1 MYKQE
6 FLQHPDNLSIQQEP
20 IIEYEYTENFIH
32 VSSVD
37 RDRVGY
43 PQPQEY
49 RINLDND
56 LKNIHS
62 VELINAVIP
71 DANNVNLEPYL
82 ILQIDE
88 LPNINMYQSRDT
100 PKDAFTVMYFE
111 DAPGNFLTLKSANC
125 DKIVKT
131 YKTPLARLDRITLR
145 ILDYTGA
152 PFSWGVDT
160 SPPTAVTKA
169 LQNSFVFKVV
179 TVEKKRKSLG
189 VRNVF

>member
-1 MYKQE
+1 MFKQPE
-6 FLQHPDNLSIQQEP
+6 HFSIKQEP

-37 RDRVGY
+37 RDLTAY

-49 RINLDND
+49 RINLDNE

-62 VELINAVIP
+62 IELVNAVIP
-71 DANNVNLEPYL
+71 DANNVILEPYL

-88 LPNINMYQSRDT
+88 LPNINISQSYDA

-131 YKTPLARLDRITLR
+131 YKTPVASLDRITLR

-152 PFSWGVDT
+152 PFSFGVDAVA
-160 SPPTAVTKA
+160 PGPVTKA
-169 LQNSFVFKVV
+169 LQNSFIFKVI
-179 TVEKKRKSLG
+179 TVEKKRASLN
-189 VRNVF
+189 VRSVF